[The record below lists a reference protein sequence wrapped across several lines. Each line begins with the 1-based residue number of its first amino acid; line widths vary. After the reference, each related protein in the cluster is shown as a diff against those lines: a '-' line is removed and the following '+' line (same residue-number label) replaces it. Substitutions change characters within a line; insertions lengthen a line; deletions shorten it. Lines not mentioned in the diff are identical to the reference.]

1 MEGSSA
7 QHPHDQYGE
16 LQTPMYTYSRL
27 NPDNVDSARSSEIT
41 GGLTSDRV
49 RIGNDVA
56 VRGSLGDRGIEAY
69 VPAEPISEK
78 ARDYKGRIRTW
89 PGLLLLFL
97 LLGASAIAVTYYA
110 VQTRDSRDAQ
120 ADRAAKY
127 AFEEAQIEGG
137 KGARGD
143 ELIADDGVIG
153 NPKKYPPS
161 TCYLPNYLSKNGK
174 LYSVA
179 PNGTEV
185 EFVIKGVTWYV
196 LQARTGMESGQ
207 YILLGLWEN
216 LLNGTSAY
224 QIASFLS
231 NNNFNAVR
239 IPLMASAIL
248 RNSRPNANLINRQE
262 NRAVSI
268 ANYMSFLKSIITV
281 LQFRKIGVVLS
292 MQTLT
297 PTDAGGLW
305 FNSQVTEENFLLA
318 IDKLTASLC
327 TYQYWNVIGID
338 LTNEP
343 HKATWGD
350 ESPTDFNVGAR
361 KIAARMLDGCPNW
374 IGLVQGITGRQTVEV
389 QGKAVNFTDWYGG
402 GLQGVKSTGMHFS
415 VANKVVYAPHFNS
428 PAVYPQSIF
437 YANGTWD
444 EATGKLVGYVELND
458 ASLQSRTSAMMDNM
472 FGFLSSE
479 TGPAI
484 LMGQFSGLYGLDAHP
499 LKTSKRVLDQII
511 SVVSQPG
518 WAGGFVMALN
528 PETSF
533 QYNPADTVGKF
544 AEGVLSDDWLSANKP
559 YLAALEKMDTMEN
572 LRKLPCF
579 PRPSKLKGSK

>member
-1 MEGSSA
+1 MEEPSA
-7 QHPHDQYGE
+7 QHPNEQYGE
-16 LQTPMYTYSRL
+16 LQTPLYSFSRV
-27 NPDNVDSARSSEIT
+27 NQDPSDSMRSSVAT

-49 RIGNDVA
+49 RIGNDA
-56 VRGSLGDRGIEAY
+56 SIRGSLVDRGIEAY
-69 VPAEPISEK
+69 VPTEPISEK

-97 LLGASAIAVTYYA
+97 LLVGSATAVTYFA
-110 VQTRDSRDAQ
+110 IQTRDSREAQ
-120 ADRAAKY
+120 AEKAAKY
-127 AFEEAQIEGG
+127 AFEEAQILGG
-137 KGARGD
+137 KGGRGD
-143 ELIADDGVIG
+143 ELIADDGIIG

-185 EFVIKGVTWYV
+185 EFVIKGVTC
-196 LQARTGMESGQ
+196 SQ

-216 LLNGTSAY
+216 LVNGTSAY

-239 IPLMASAIL
+239 IPLMARAIL
-248 RNSRPNANLINRQE
+248 KNSRPNADLINRQE
-262 NRAVSI
+262 NRAI
-268 ANYMSFLKSIITV
+268 AIGNYMAFLKSIIAV

-292 MQTLT
+292 MQTLS

-305 FNSQVTEENFLLA
+305 YNAQVPEEDFLLA
-318 IDKLTASLC
+318 IDKLTATLC
-327 TYQYWNVIGID
+327 SYKYWNVIGID

-350 ESPTDFNVGAR
+350 GSPTDFNVGAR

-374 IGLVQGITGRQTVEV
+374 IGLVQGISGRQTVEV
-389 QGKAVNFTDWYGG
+389 QGKAINFTDWYGG
-402 GLQGVKSTGMHFS
+402 GLQGVRSTGMKFDI
-415 VANKVVYAPHFNS
+415 ANKVVYAPHFNS
-428 PAVYPQSIF
+428 PSVYPQSIF

-444 EATGKLVGYVELND
+444 EATGKLAGYVELND
-458 ASLQSRTSAMMDNM
+458 ASLQLRTSAMMNNM
-472 FGFLSSE
+472 FGFLSST

-499 LKTSKRVLDQII
+499 QKTSKRVLDQII
-511 SVVSQPG
+511 STVTQPG

-544 AEGVLSDDWLSANKP
+544 AEGVLSDDWLSANKA
-559 YLAALEKMDTMEN
+559 YLAALGKMDKMEN

-579 PRPSKLKGSK
+579 KRPARAKGSK